1 MKIGSTFSANRP
13 SVATIGFFDGV
24 HRGHQYLIEQVRA
37 VAAGRGWASAVVT
50 FPVHPCRVM
59 RPDVC
64 PALLNT
70 CDEKLAMLEK
80 TGVDHCVLLEFTP
93 QLAAL
98 SAYEFMKLLN
108 ERYQIRALVIGYDHR
123 FGHNRSEGFDDYVR
137 YGARLGMEIFPA
149 KAYYG
154 IDEAVAVSSSR
165 IRKLLLSGRVAEAQV
180 CLGYEYFLQGTVV
193 GGYRVGR
200 TLGFPTANLQ
210 VTCPDKLVPAD
221 GVYAV
226 WVHLNDTCYGGMLSI
241 GLRPTLDNGTHRS
254 IEVHIFDFHQD
265 IYQHPLRLSFVRRT
279 RDEKKFNSLEELITQ
294 LHRDET
300 EIRQIL
306 GC

>member
-1 MKIGSTFSANRP
+1 MKIGATFSDNRP

-24 HRGHQYLIEQVRA
+24 HRGHLYLIEQVRA
-37 VAAGRGWASAVVT
+37 VAYSRGLASAVVT

-59 RPDVC
+59 RPDRC

-70 CDEKLAMLEK
+70 CDEKLSLLEK
-80 TGVDHCVLLEFTP
+80 AGVDHCVLLEFTP
-93 QLAAL
+93 QLAEL
-98 SAYEFMKLLN
+98 SAYEFMKLLK
-108 ERYQIRALVIGYDHR
+108 EQCQVVALVIGYDHR
-123 FGHNRSEGFDDYVR
+123 FGHNRSEGFHDYVR
-137 YGARLGMEIFPA
+137 YGVRLGMEVLPA
-149 KAYYG
+149 LAYY
-154 IDEAVAVSSSR
+154 DVDKADAVSSSR
-165 IRKLLLSGRVAEAQV
+165 IRKLLQEGRVAEAQI

-210 VTCPDKLVPAD
+210 VDCPDKLIPAD

-226 WVHLNDTCYGGMLSI
+226 RVYLNDTCYGGMLSI
-241 GLRPTLDNGTHRS
+241 GMRPTLDNGTHRS

-265 IYQHPLRLSFVRRT
+265 IYQHSMRLSFVCRT
-279 RDEKKFNSLEELITQ
+279 RDEKKFNSLEELTAQ
-294 LHRDET
+294 LQHDET
-300 EIRQIL
+300 EIRHLL